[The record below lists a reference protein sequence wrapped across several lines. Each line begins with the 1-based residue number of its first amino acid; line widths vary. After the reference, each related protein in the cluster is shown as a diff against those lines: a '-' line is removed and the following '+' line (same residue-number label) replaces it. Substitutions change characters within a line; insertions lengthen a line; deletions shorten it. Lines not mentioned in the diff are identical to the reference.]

1 MHDFV
6 SFVFKRAAL
15 SVLACALIVCCVL
28 KCTGPKI
35 TCWTD
40 VALQEQSVCKREC
53 LQESFSL
60 AHSDVCHPK
69 LSCRDIKEDVHVQ
82 RLLARGVVKNVY
94 LAGWRGHAVVLSN
107 LTESHLEDDFQHNV
121 QMHKLLGHPDY
132 TVQVLGSCANT
143 LVTEYLPLGSADN
156 LQGLFTSQLARYDTV
171 PRRFSLCLG
180 YVAILRHLHAHQ
192 RVMCDSNTLAKTLSQ
207 YLVRGDLS
215 LRVNDLDA
223 LPRVTPGK
231 RVTCGTPPLH
241 GELLAPEQR
250 GNVSETASCDLKC
263 DIWKVPDVCLW
274 LLGNTRSVEG
284 LKFRLFPVHRACKE
298 RDPERRPDA
307 ELLWQEYLN
316 VWARW
321 EADL

>member
-1 MHDFV
+1 MHTLGYFWTACKGMADGHV
-6 SFVFKRAAL
+6 GEILDTMAGGLQVTADPKSFTCD
-15 SVLACALIVCCVL
+15 ACI
-28 KCTGPKI
+28 
-35 TCWTD
+35 
-40 VALQEQSVCKREC
+40 
-53 LQESFSL
+53 
-60 AHSDVCHPK
+60 
-69 LSCRDIKEDVHVQ
+69 
-82 RLLARGVVKNVY
+82 LL
-94 LAGWRGHAVVLSN
+94 
-107 LTESHLEDDFQHNV
+107 
-121 QMHKLLGHPDY
+121 
-132 TVQVLGSCANT
+132 
-143 LVTEYLPLGSADN
+143 
-156 LQGLFTSQLARYDTV
+156 RYDTV

-250 GNVSETASCDLKC
+250 GNASETASCDLKC